1 MSVQARSAHVS
12 LPKEIVS
19 SRVVEHI
26 ETLFFAV
33 IKLDRS
39 ISHQLKTGED
49 TQQGKGKLT
58 KGAPGISK
66 LAINVP
72 MALLWVPLTNPS
84 HRRMSKLDMP
94 HTCLGSICP
103 GNALMKSFWTK
114 SVFQA
119 STKLMGIL

>member
-1 MSVQARSAHVS
+1 MPAQARSAHVG

-26 ETLFFAV
+26 ETLFFVV
-33 IKLDRS
+33 IKLDRPT
-39 ISHQLKTGED
+39 SHQFKTGED
-49 TQQGKGKLT
+49 TQQGKEKLT

-66 LAINVP
+66 LTIKVP
-72 MALLWVPLTNPS
+72 IALLWVPLTNPS

-94 HTCLGSICP
+94 YICLGSIAP
-103 GNALMKSFWTK
+103 VDGFRKSFWTK

-119 STKLMGIL
+119 STKLTGRS